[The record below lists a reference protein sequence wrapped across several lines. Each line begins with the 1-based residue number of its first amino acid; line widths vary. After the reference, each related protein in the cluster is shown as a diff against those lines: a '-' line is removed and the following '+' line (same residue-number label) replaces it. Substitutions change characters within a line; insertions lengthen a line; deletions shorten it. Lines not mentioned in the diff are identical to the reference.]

1 VCFGRE
7 EKEHEFSA
15 YLLKEYR
22 NRWYTIG
29 FSNKANSILVLA
41 LDRIRN
47 IASSKCKYVPD
58 AGFIPSQFFNYSF
71 GITQLHEAT
80 PQKVILSFSPEQ
92 AEYIISQPLHHSQTI
107 IIKNDEEVKIELMPY
122 ITKELRMLILSY
134 GKDVTVFLKDEIKDC
149 IEKMQELYNKLSKK
163 VLFTDRLIYFFF

>member
-1 VCFGRE
+1 M
-7 EKEHEFSA
+7 
-15 YLLKEYR
+15 
-22 NRWYTIG
+22 
-29 FSNKANSILVLA
+29 LV
-41 LDRIRN
+41 
-47 IASSKCKYVPD
+47 
-58 AGFIPSQFFNYSF
+58 FIPSQFFNYSF

-134 GKDVTVFLKDEIKDC
+134 GENVTVLSPGILKDEIKDC
-149 IEKMQELYNKLSKK
+149 IEKMQELYK
-163 VLFTDRLIYFFF
+163 